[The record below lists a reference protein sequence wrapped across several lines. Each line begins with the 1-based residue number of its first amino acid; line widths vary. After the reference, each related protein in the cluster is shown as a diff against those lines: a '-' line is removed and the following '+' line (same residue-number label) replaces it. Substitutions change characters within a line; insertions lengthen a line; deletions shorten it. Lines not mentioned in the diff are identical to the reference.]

1 MPSAIRSIIIALVV
15 VWASPGILQASDIEG
30 EVRIA
35 SGSKSAARARV
46 QLLRLRQVIEERF
59 LDADGRFEFRNV
71 GTGPFVVFV
80 RLAGYVDEEVS
91 LTIPVQNA
99 REVVSITLHPLKGSA
114 EAVSDTISVAGYQ
127 IPREAK
133 REYEQGLR
141 DRKRGDCKKAIPHFQ
156 QATAAYEKY
165 GEAFNELG
173 ACLKEMANFEKAEQ
187 SFQKAIQ
194 YDPTIYA
201 SMNLADLYAERKRFA
216 EGEDILRRSLA
227 KHPSE
232 GDLYFGL
239 ARIRFDQGDLSGAE
253 QAALEAH
260 PKLHR
265 SADVHLLLAKIYLKL
280 QRYSDLVIQLQT
292 YLAENPKGPMADQ
305 VRKSLADFQKK

>member
-1 MPSAIRSIIIALVV
+1 MIIAMFV
-15 VWASPGILQASDIEG
+15 VWAGPGVLLASDIEG

-35 SGSKSAARARV
+35 SSSKFAARARV

-99 REVVSITLHPLKGSA
+99 REFLSITLHPVKGSA
-114 EAVSDTISVAGYQ
+114 EAGSDTVSVAEYQ

-133 REYEQGLR
+133 HEYEQGLR
-141 DRKRGDCKKAIPHFQ
+141 DRKRGNCAKAMPHFQ
-156 QATAAYEKY
+156 QAITVYEKY

-173 ACLKEMANFEKAEQ
+173 ACFKETANFEKAEQ

-216 EGEDILRRSLA
+216 EGEDILRQSLA

-232 GDLYFGL
+232 GDLYFGI
-239 ARIRFDQGDLSGAE
+239 ARIRFDQGELGGAE

-260 PKLHR
+260 SRLHR
-265 SADVHLLLAKIYLKL
+265 GADVHLLLAKIYLKL
-280 QRYSDLVIQLQT
+280 QRYSDLVSQLKT
-292 YLAENPKGPMADQ
+292 YLVENPKGPMADQ
-305 VRKSLADFQKK
+305 VRKSLADVQKK